1 MSFLRFSNSDIQPQ
15 NGNQQKQLK
24 MMDKT
29 TTAPSSVKTGRG
41 ALKTNKQAKI
51 KPTGEV
57 KYQKA
62 NDC

>member
-1 MSFLRFSNSDIQPQ
+1 
-15 NGNQQKQLK
+15 